1 MTSRT
6 AMECLIPSALITL
19 SLVPVVVGVS
29 RLIGL
34 APGSDATP
42 DNTRFLVFSLPAVLH
57 MVGASL
63 FCVLGAS
70 QFAPG
75 LR

>member
-6 AMECLIPSALITL
+6 AMEWLIPSALITL
-19 SLVPVVVGVS
+19 SLVPVLAGVS

-34 APGSDATP
+34 APGADATP
-42 DNTRFLVFSLPAVLH
+42 DNARFMASPLPAVLH